1 MIVLLVV
8 CDKDLASLN
17 VRFFTFGAKRKGKKE
32 ERREEGKKGRREGV
46 ESVCV
51 VRVKLIIVFY
61 VILHKGNL

>member
-51 VRVKLIIVFY
+51 VRQKEE
-61 VILHKGNL
+61 